1 MYEDE
6 KSFAKGIYE
15 ILVNF
20 MSEGSVK
27 SLENYWLVNS
37 NAIETMRKIDESLY
51 LKLIEKFKEKKNEI
65 NANSDSGGTGH
76 ANSDP
81 RRKGQTDDERELR
94 ARKQKTKEYRKHYS
108 TAGLR

>member
-6 KSFAKGIYE
+6 QSFAKGIYE

-65 NANSDSGGTGH
+65 NATNNGSRKIPNHRGSEQSRQV
-76 ANSDP
+76 AEQRELE
-81 RRKGQTDDERELR
+81 RRK
-94 ARKQKTKEYRKHYS
+94 RKTAEYRKHHS